1 MAPTIRA
8 GDWLLVDP
16 SAYLRR
22 APRPGQLVV
31 AVDPR
36 DPAREL
42 VKRVSAV
49 DLDGR
54 LLLTGDARDAST
66 DSRTFGAVD
75 PTAVRGRPWYRVK
88 PLTRL
93 GRIG

>member
-22 APRPGQLVV
+22 SPRPGQLVV

-54 LLLTGDARDAST
+54 LLLAGDARGAST

-75 PTAVRGRPWYRVK
+75 PTAVRGRPWFRVK

-93 GRIG
+93 GRVG